1 MCNIYNYRSSNA
13 YIERAFDILM
23 VQLAKPHSEIRLSAF
38 QISNELF
45 MRSHV
50 FRELLVSKF
59 QQLLEVTIETDSE
72 QPLPPPY
79 PAANQLKQQTLLA
92 IQQWNEKFGAS
103 YPKVRLGYE
112 FLKFNRKVCHQ

>member
-1 MCNIYNYRSSNA
+1 
-13 YIERAFDILM
+13 M

-38 QISNELF
+38 QITNELF

-59 QQLLEVTIETDSE
+59 QALLEVTIETDSD

-79 PAANQLKQQTLLA
+79 PAASQLKQQTLMA
-92 IQQWNEKFGAS
+92 IQQWNDKFGPS
-103 YPKVRLGYE
+103 YPKLKLGYE
-112 FLKFNRKVCHQ
+112 FLKFNKKVVNY